1 MSLNSRVE
9 LEPAF
14 ILHTRPYR
22 ETSML
27 VYALTC
33 HYGIVHMISRGA
45 KKKGNNLLQPFVKM
59 NLSWTGRSELVN
71 LNKVELEYSRY
82 SRNFRAQVQCFYLH
96 ELMMRLMPKMS
107 PAPELFQLY
116 ESTLNAIIESPF
128 REDVLR
134 EFELQLLNIIG
145 HPLQLKFD
153 YRDEQKISLEQ
164 FYQYEPDVG
173 PTKCIESRTQWNVV
187 SGELICALDSHDF
200 NKAIL
205 PQAKIFL
212 RGLLQH
218 YLRGKPVMTRQL
230 LKVG

>member
-1 MSLNSRVE
+1 MSLNMRIE

-27 VYALTC
+27 VYALTER
-33 HYGIVHMISRGA
+33 YGIVHLISRGA
-45 KKKGNNLLQPFVKM
+45 KKKGNNVLQPFVRM
-59 NLSWTGRSELVN
+59 CLSWSGRGELVT
-71 LNKVELEYSRY
+71 LTMAELEYSKY
-82 SRNFRAQVQCFYLH
+82 TRNFRAHVQCFYLH
-96 ELMMRLMPKMS
+96 ELMLLLMPKMS

-116 ESTLNAIIESPF
+116 EYTLDTMIKYPL

-134 EFELQLLNIIG
+134 IFELQLLNIIG

-153 YRDEQKISLEQ
+153 CLDDQKIMRE
-164 FYQYEPDVG
+164 FHYRYEPDVG
-173 PTKCIESRTQWNVV
+173 PSRCKSNQTQWNVV
-187 SGELICALDSHDF
+187 TGELIHALEEHNF
-200 NKAIL
+200 CEEIL
-205 PQAKIFL
+205 PQAKVFL

-218 YLRGKPVMTRQL
+218 YLRGKPLMTRQL